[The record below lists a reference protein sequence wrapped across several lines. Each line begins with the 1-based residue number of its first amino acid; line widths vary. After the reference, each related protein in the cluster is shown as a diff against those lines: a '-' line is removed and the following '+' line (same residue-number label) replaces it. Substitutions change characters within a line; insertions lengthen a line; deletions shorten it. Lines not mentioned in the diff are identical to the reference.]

1 MNLPTLIL
9 TGLLTGFGFAAEK
22 ADLESRVDY
31 LATEL
36 RKAIDPKR
44 WTITHDSNSIRIEST
59 FELEIRHR
67 VSPTLSAV
75 PPEKTRYRIDLRFA
89 PHLSKEEFL
98 RISRERVERA
108 AISAYGAQ
116 TKEAYSDSL
125 QFLQEHPLPRYTVL
139 DRVGKAYSVYF
150 TSTDS
155 VTLSLGPVGLYAEA
169 RGVEGIV
176 DRQLWPDTP

>member
-9 TGLLTGFGFAAEK
+9 TGLLTGFGFAAEQ
-22 ADLESRVDY
+22 ADLVSRVDFI
-31 LATEL
+31 ATEL
-36 RKAIDPKR
+36 RKVIDPNR

-67 VSPTLSAV
+67 VSPALSMA
-75 PPEKTRYRIDLRFA
+75 PPDKTKYRIDLRFA
-89 PHLSKEEFL
+89 PQLSKEEFL
-98 RISRERVERA
+98 RISKERVERA

-125 QFLQEHPLPRYTVL
+125 RYLRDHPLPRYSVP
-139 DRVGKAYSVYF
+139 DRMGKVYSVYF

-155 VTLSLGPVGLYAEA
+155 VTLSFGPVGLYAEA

-176 DRQLWPDTP
+176 DSHLWPNTP